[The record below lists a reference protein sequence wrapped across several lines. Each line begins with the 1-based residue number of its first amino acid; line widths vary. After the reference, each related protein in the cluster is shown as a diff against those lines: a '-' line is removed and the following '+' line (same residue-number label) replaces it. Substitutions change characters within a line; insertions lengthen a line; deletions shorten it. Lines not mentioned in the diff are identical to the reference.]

1 MVVVLVLWKFED
13 VSFALEVCLKA
24 LSGLRHV
31 CYPSG
36 LWRGFC
42 LWSFGLWRGPLG
54 GSHRTL
60 GLVARFLSLVFWLVA
75 RPTGRV
81 STHFGSCGEVSVFG
95 LLACGEAPLGGPL
108 HTLDV
113 VARLLCLVFWLV
125 ARPSGRV
132 SPHFGSCGE
141 ASVFG
146 LLACG
151 EALWEGLSTLWILWR
166 GFCVWSFG
174 LWRGPLGGSLQH
186 FGSCGEASVLS
197 LATNPKCGET
207 LPESLPTSQ
216 KTKHRSFAT
225 RSKVWREL
233 PKPQAKRPKIF
244 GLWCVARLSGS
255 VSPSLRSSC
264 GEASFFGLWFMA
276 RLSVRV
282 SPPFGSCGEASVFDL
297 SRFVV
302 RLSVS
307 TLHLIFITNP
317 LS

>member
-24 LSGLRHV
+24 LSGLRHI

-95 LLACGEAPLGGPL
+95 LLACGEALWEGLSTLWMLWRGLCVWSFGLWRGPLGGSL
-108 HTLDV
+108 HTLDL

-141 ASVFG
+141 A
-146 LLACG
+146 
-151 EALWEGLSTLWILWR
+151 LWECLSI
-166 GFCVWSFG
+166 S
-174 LWRGPLGGSLQH
+174 
-186 FGSCGEASVLS
+186 
-197 LATNPKCGET
+197 
-207 LPESLPTSQ
+207 
-216 KTKHRSFAT
+216 
-225 RSKVWREL
+225 
-233 PKPQAKRPKIF
+233 
-244 GLWCVARLSGS
+244 
-255 VSPSLRSSC
+255 
-264 GEASFFGLWFMA
+264 
-276 RLSVRV
+276 
-282 SPPFGSCGEASVFDL
+282 
-297 SRFVV
+297 
-302 RLSVS
+302 
-307 TLHLIFITNP
+307 
-317 LS
+317 

>member
-1 MVVVLVLWKFED
+1 MVV
-13 VSFALEVCLKA
+13 
-24 LSGLRHV
+24 
-31 CYPSG
+31 
-36 LWRGFC
+36 
-42 LWSFGLWRGPLG
+42 
-54 GSHRTL
+54 
-60 GLVARFLSLVFWLVA
+60 WLVA
-75 RPTGRV
+75 RPSGRV
-81 STHFGSCGEVSVFG
+81 SPHFGSCGEVSVFG
-95 LLACGEAPLGGPL
+95 LLACGEAYWEGLNALWVLWRGFCLWSFGLWRGPLGGPL

>member
-1 MVVVLVLWKFED
+1 MVV
-13 VSFALEVCLKA
+13 
-24 LSGLRHV
+24 
-31 CYPSG
+31 
-36 LWRGFC
+36 
-42 LWSFGLWRGPLG
+42 
-54 GSHRTL
+54 
-60 GLVARFLSLVFWLVA
+60 WLVA
-75 RPTGRV
+75 RPSGRV
-81 STHFGSCGEVSVFG
+81 SPHFGSCGEVSVFG
-95 LLACGEAPLGGPL
+95 LLACDEAYWEGLNALWVLWRGFCLWSFGLWRGPLGGPL

-132 SPHFGSCGE
+132 SP
-141 ASVFG
+141 
-146 LLACG
+146 
-151 EALWEGLSTLWILWR
+151 
-166 GFCVWSFG
+166 
-174 LWRGPLGGSLQH
+174 H

-307 TLHLIFITNP
+307 TLHLIFIINP